1 MEWTAGIIAVDNKSS
16 ISTKSA
22 ILSSWYDDYGTLILR
37 TCYLYLGSR
46 SDAEDALQETLLK
59 AWRHMDQFEARN
71 NCTAKA
77 WLLRIAVNTC
87 RDMLRTPWRRKI
99 DHAVAMDALPE
110 MQAAPD
116 GDRELLMD
124 VMALPAKHKEVILL
138 YYYHGMTTKEIS
150 FVLKTSEST
159 VSRRMAKACNM
170 LHEHMKV

>member
-1 MEWTAGIIAVDNKSS
+1 MELTARIPATDDQVPAVSR
-16 ISTKSA
+16 SA
-22 ILSSWYDDYGTLILR
+22 LLSAWYDDYGTLILR

-59 AWRHMDQFEARN
+59 AWRHMDQFEARDH
-71 NCTAKA
+71 CSDKS
-77 WLLRIAVNTC
+77 WLMRIAVNTC
-87 RDMLRTPWRRKI
+87 RDILRTPWRRKI
-99 DHAVAMDALPE
+99 DHAVVMDALPE

-124 VMALPAKHKEVILL
+124 VMALPAKYKEVVLL

-159 VSRRMAKACNM
+159 VSRRLTKACQILKQYM
-170 LHEHMKV
+170 EA